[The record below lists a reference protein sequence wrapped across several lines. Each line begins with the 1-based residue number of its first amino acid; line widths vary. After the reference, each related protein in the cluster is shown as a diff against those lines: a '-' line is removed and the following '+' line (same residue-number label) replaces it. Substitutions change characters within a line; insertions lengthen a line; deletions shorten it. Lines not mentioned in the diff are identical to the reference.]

1 MNPFDLQRDAFGRWA
16 LEMPDGTRY
25 CPVTALRAYPVSA
38 PDAGVALMDAD
49 GHEIVWIDEL
59 AQLDAPLR
67 AKLLQALTEREFLP
81 EILQLTEVSS
91 FATPSTWSVVTDRGV
106 TQFLLKGEEDIRRL
120 GEGTTSEVFL
130 CHDDFHDR
138 QVAVKRVRGMRLMG
152 PVWKQAK
159 ARAGKPVP
167 TAQSSANA
175 SSSDTVAKTQENQ
188 A

>member
-38 PDAGVALMDAD
+38 PEAGVALMDAE

-59 AQLDAPLR
+59 ARLNAPLR

-120 GEGTTSEVFL
+120 TGTVLLINDANGVQFMIRDLASMDKHSRKLLDRFL
-130 CHDDFHDR
+130 
-138 QVAVKRVRGMRLMG
+138 
-152 PVWKQAK
+152 
-159 ARAGKPVP
+159 
-167 TAQSSANA
+167 
-175 SSSDTVAKTQENQ
+175 
-188 A
+188 